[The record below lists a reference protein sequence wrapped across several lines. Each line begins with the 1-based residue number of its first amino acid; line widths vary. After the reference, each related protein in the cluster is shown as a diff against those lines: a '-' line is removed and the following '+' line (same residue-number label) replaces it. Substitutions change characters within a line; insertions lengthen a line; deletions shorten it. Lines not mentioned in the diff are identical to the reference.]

1 MRNITILLIAA
12 LLVTTSGIC
21 RADNAGDVAKEN
33 AELRQRVE
41 RLEKELEELK
51 KIVLQQAGTTVVETP
66 KAESPKAQL
75 SPAAEVPKP
84 EPSKAQPSPVATPKL
99 NEAELQKIAEM
110 VQKETV
116 KKKVVW
122 SDLDVQIY
130 GILRLDSSYDTS
142 QVEPGNYIKWVKSEK
157 DNKND
162 NQFDMTANQSRLGL
176 KINGPEDDQLKT
188 SGLLEVDFY
197 GLGEENKATIKMR
210 HGYLKLEWP
219 NDRFDII
226 AGQTWDVIS
235 PLNPYTLNDTVMWY
249 AGNIGYRRPQLR
261 LTKSYSLGNDVNLKL
276 EGALAR
282 TIGRKPSFTGA
293 IDSGSDAGFPGMQAR
308 TSITFPW
315 FGPKPTTIGISGHW
329 AKEEYDTSDSGAH
342 KNFDSWSTNLDVTQP
357 ISKWLAVKGELFN
370 GENIDAYAGGIGQG
384 VNLTTYQE
392 IGSKGGWVA
401 AELGPWDK
409 WRFNVG
415 AGVDSVDR
423 GDVKTG
429 DRLMNRSIFGNVI
442 YSINKNAEV
451 GFELS
456 RWQTDYKGPGDADS
470 LRAQTSLMYKF

>member
-1 MRNITILLIAA
+1 MRNMAILISAA
-12 LLVTTSGIC
+12 LLATTSGIC
-21 RADNAGDVAKEN
+21 RASDVNDLTREN

-51 KIVLQQAGTTVVETP
+51 KIVLQQAKTPVAETS
-66 KAESPKAQL
+66 EAQL
-75 SPAAEVPKP
+75 PI
-84 EPSKAQPSPVATPKL
+84 AQPSPAATPKL

-110 VQKETV
+110 VQKETA

-176 KINGPEDDQLKT
+176 KINGPENDQLKT

-197 GLGEENKATIKMR
+197 GGGEENKATIKMR

-226 AGQTWDVIS
+226 AGQTWDVIA

-261 LTKSYSLGNDVNLKL
+261 LTKSYSLGNDVDLKL

-282 TIGRKPSFTGA
+282 TIGRKASFTGA
-293 IDSGSDAGFPGMQAR
+293 IDSGSDAGFPCMQAR

-315 FGPKPTTIGISGHW
+315 FGPRPATIGVSGHW
-329 AKEEYDTSDSGAH
+329 AKEEYDFNNITPIIN
-342 KNFDSWSTNLDVTQP
+342 KKFQSWSINLDLTLP
-357 ISKWLAVKGELFN
+357 INKWLAVKGELFN

-384 VNLTTYQE
+384 VNLTTYRE

-415 AGVDSVDR
+415 VGVDGVDR
-423 GDVKTG
+423 SDVKTG
-429 DRLMNRSIFGNVI
+429 DRLRNRSIFGNVI

-456 RWQTDYKGPGDADS
+456 DWQTDYEGPGDADS
-470 LRAQTSLMYKF
+470 LRAQTALMYKF

>member
-1 MRNITILLIAA
+1 MRNITILLSVA

-51 KIVLQQAGTTVVETP
+51 KIVLRQA
-66 KAESPKAQL
+66 KAPAAEPSKTESPKAQP
-75 SPAAEVPKP
+75 SPA
-84 EPSKAQPSPVATPKL
+84 ATPKL
-99 NEAELQKIAEM
+99 SETELQKIAEM

-176 KINGPEDDQLKT
+176 KINGPEDDRLKT

-219 NDRFDII
+219 NERFDII
-226 AGQTWDVIS
+226 AGQTWDVIA

-249 AGNIGYRRPQLR
+249 AGNTGYRRPQLR
-261 LTKSYSLGNDVNLKL
+261 LTKSYSLSNDVDLKL

-293 IDSGSDAGFPGMQAR
+293 IDSGSDAGFPCMQAR
-308 TSITFPW
+308 TSVTFPW
-315 FGPKPTTIGISGHW
+315 FGLKPTTIGISGHW
-329 AKEEYDTSDSGAH
+329 AKEEYDFNNITPTITN
-342 KNFDSWSTNLDVTQP
+342 KKFQSWSINLDVTQP
-357 ISKWLAVKGELFN
+357 INKWLAVKGELFN

-409 WRFNVG
+409 WRFNIG
-415 AGVDSVDR
+415 TGVDGVDG

-442 YSINKNAEV
+442 YSATKNAEI

-456 RWQTDYKGPGDADS
+456 RWQTDYKGSGDADD
-470 LRAQTSLMYKF
+470 LRAQTSLIYKF

>member
-1 MRNITILLIAA
+1 MRNITILLSVA

-51 KIVLQQAGTTVVETP
+51 KIVLQQA
-66 KAESPKAQL
+66 KAPAAEPSKTESPKAQP
-75 SPAAEVPKP
+75 SPA
-84 EPSKAQPSPVATPKL
+84 ATPKL
-99 NEAELQKIAEM
+99 SETELQKIAEM

-176 KINGPEDDQLKT
+176 KINGPEDDRLKT

-219 NDRFDII
+219 NERFDII
-226 AGQTWDVIS
+226 AGQTWDVIA

-249 AGNIGYRRPQLR
+249 AGNTGYRRPQLR
-261 LTKSYSLGNDVNLKL
+261 LTKSYSLSNDVDLKL

-293 IDSGSDAGFPGMQAR
+293 IDSGSDAGFPCMQAR
-308 TSITFPW
+308 TSVTFPW
-315 FGPKPTTIGISGHW
+315 FGLKPTTIGISGHW
-329 AKEEYDTSDSGAH
+329 AKEEYDFNNITPTITN
-342 KNFDSWSTNLDVTQP
+342 KKFQSWSINLDVTQP
-357 ISKWLAVKGELFN
+357 INKWLAVKGELFN

-409 WRFNVG
+409 WRFNIG
-415 AGVDSVDR
+415 TGVDGVDG

-442 YSINKNAEV
+442 YSATKNAEI

-456 RWQTDYKGPGDADS
+456 RWQTDYKGSGDADD
-470 LRAQTSLMYKF
+470 LRAQTSLIYKF

>member
-1 MRNITILLIAA
+1 MRNIAILISVA
-12 LLVTTSGIC
+12 LLVTTSSIC
-21 RADNAGDVAKEN
+21 RASDANDLARDN

-51 KIVLQQAGTTVVETP
+51 KIVLQQAKTPVAETP
-66 KAESPKAQL
+66 KAELPKAEPT
-75 SPAAEVPKP
+75 PAATP
-84 EPSKAQPSPVATPKL
+84 EL
-99 NEAELQKIAEM
+99 NEVQLQKIAEM
-110 VQKETV
+110 VQKETA

-122 SDLDVQIY
+122 SDLDVQLY

-157 DNKND
+157 NNKND

-176 KINGPEDDQLKT
+176 SINGPEDDQLKI

-197 GLGEENKATIKMR
+197 GAVSGGEENKATIKMR

-219 NDRFDII
+219 NERFDII

-261 LTKSYSLGNDVNLKL
+261 LTKSYSLGNDVDLKL

-282 TIGRKPSFTGA
+282 TIGRKATFTGA
-293 IDSGSDAGFPGMQAR
+293 IDSGSDAGFPCMQAR
-308 TSITFPW
+308 TSVTFPW

-342 KNFDSWSTNLDVTQP
+342 KNFDSWSTNLDMTQP
-357 ISKWLAVKGELFN
+357 VNKWLTIKGELFK

-384 VNLTTYQE
+384 VNLTTYRE

-415 AGVDSVDR
+415 AGVDGVDR
-423 GDVKTG
+423 SDVKTG
-429 DRLMNRSIFGNVI
+429 DRLRNRSIFGNVI
-442 YSINKNAEV
+442 YSVDKNAEI

-456 RWQTDYKGPGDADS
+456 SWQTDYKGPGDADS
-470 LRAQTSLMYKF
+470 LRAQTSLIYKF

>member
-1 MRNITILLIAA
+1 VKKEFIVRNIVILLIAA
-12 LLVTTSGIC
+12 LLVTTSSIC
-21 RADNAGDVAKEN
+21 RADNAGDPAKEN

-51 KIVLQQAGTTVVETP
+51 KIVLQQAKTPAAETP
-66 KAESPKAQL
+66 KAEPPKTE
-75 SPAAEVPKP
+75 PA
-84 EPSKAQPSPVATPKL
+84 VAAAPKL
-99 NEAELQKIAEM
+99 SETELKKIAEM
-110 VQKETV
+110 VQKETA

-157 DNKND
+157 NNKND

-176 KINGPEDDQLKT
+176 KINGPENDQLKT

-197 GLGEENKATIKMR
+197 GVGGEENKATIKMR

-219 NDRFDII
+219 NERFDII

-261 LTKSYSLGNDVNLKL
+261 LTKSYSLGNDVDLKL

-282 TIGRKPSFTGA
+282 TIGRKATFTGA
-293 IDSGSDAGFPGMQAR
+293 IDSGSDAGFPCMQAR

-342 KNFDSWSTNLDVTQP
+342 KNFDSWSTNLDMTLP
-357 ISKWLAVKGELFN
+357 INKWLAVKGELFN

-384 VNLTTYQE
+384 VNLTAYRE
-392 IGSKGGWVA
+392 IGSKGGWFA

-409 WRFNVG
+409 WRFNIG
-415 AGVDSVDR
+415 AGVDSVDKD
-423 GDVKTG
+423 DVNVDYRT
-429 DRLMNRSIFGNVI
+429 LNRSIFGNVI
-442 YSINKNAEV
+442 YSINKNADV

-456 RWQTDYKGPGDADS
+456 NWQTDYKGPGDADS

>member
-1 MRNITILLIAA
+1 MRNIAILLSVA
-12 LLVTTSGIC
+12 LLVTTSGLC
-21 RADNAGDVAKEN
+21 WADNTSDIAKEN
-33 AELRQRVE
+33 AELRQRVD

-51 KIVLQQAGTTVVETP
+51 KIVLQQSRTPGDETP
-66 KAESPKAQL
+66 RAESVKAEST
-75 SPAAEVPKP
+75 PA
-84 EPSKAQPSPVATPKL
+84 ATPKL
-99 NEAELQKIAEM
+99 GEADLQKIAEM
-110 VQKETV
+110 VQKETA

-122 SDLDVQIY
+122 SDIDVQLY

-261 LTKSYSLGNDVNLKL
+261 LTKSYSLGNDVDLKL

-282 TIGRKPSFTGA
+282 TIGRKATFTGA

-308 TSITFPW
+308 TSVTFPW

-329 AKEEYDTSDSGAH
+329 AKEEYDTSDSGAN
-342 KNFDSWSTNLDVTQP
+342 KNFGSWSANLDMTLP
-357 ISKWLAVKGELFN
+357 INKWLAVKGELFN

-384 VNLTTYQE
+384 VITDTSKHNFYKE
-392 IGSKGGWVA
+392 IGSRGGWVA

-415 AGVDSVDR
+415 AGVDSVDKDDINVDNR
-423 GDVKTG
+423 T
-429 DRLMNRSIFGNVI
+429 LNRSIFGNVI

-456 RWQTDYKGPGDADS
+456 NWQTDYKGPGDADS

>member
-1 MRNITILLIAA
+1 MRNITILLSVAM
-12 LLVTTSGIC
+12 LVTTSGIC

-51 KIVLQQAGTTVVETP
+51 KIVLQQAGTTVAETP
-66 KAESPKAQL
+66 KAESPKAQP
-75 SPAAEVPKP
+75 SPA
-84 EPSKAQPSPVATPKL
+84 ATPKL
-99 NEAELQKIAEM
+99 SETELQKIAEM
-110 VQKETV
+110 VQKETM

-157 DNKND
+157 DNEND

-176 KINGPEDDQLKT
+176 KINGAEDDQLKT

-197 GLGEENKATIKMR
+197 GGGEENKATIKMR

-226 AGQTWDVIS
+226 AGQTWDVIA

-261 LTKSYSLGNDVNLKL
+261 LTKSYSLGNDVDLKL
-276 EGALAR
+276 EGALVR
-282 TIGRKPSFTGA
+282 TIGRKPGFTGA
-293 IDSGSDAGFPGMQAR
+293 IDSGSDAGFPGMQVR
-308 TSITFPW
+308 TSVTFPW

-342 KNFDSWSTNLDVTQP
+342 KNFDSWSTNLDMTLP
-357 ISKWLAVKGELFN
+357 INKWLAVKSELFN

-384 VNLTTYQE
+384 VITDTSKHNFYKE
-392 IGSKGGWVA
+392 IGSRGGWVA

-415 AGVDSVDR
+415 AGVDDVDKD
-423 GDVKTG
+423 DVNAN
-429 DRLMNRSIFGNVI
+429 DRTLNRSIFGNVI
-442 YSINKNAEV
+442 YSINKNVEV

-456 RWQTDYKGPGDADS
+456 NWQTDYKGSGDADS

>member
-1 MRNITILLIAA
+1 M
-12 LLVTTSGIC
+12 LVTTSGIC

-51 KIVLQQAGTTVVETP
+51 KIVLQQAGTTVAETP
-66 KAESPKAQL
+66 KAESPKAQP
-75 SPAAEVPKP
+75 SPA
-84 EPSKAQPSPVATPKL
+84 ATPKL
-99 NEAELQKIAEM
+99 SETELQKIAEM
-110 VQKETV
+110 VQKETM

-157 DNKND
+157 DNEND

-197 GLGEENKATIKMR
+197 GGGEENKATIKMR

-226 AGQTWDVIS
+226 AGQTWDVIA

-261 LTKSYSLGNDVNLKL
+261 LTKSYSLGNDVDLKL

-282 TIGRKPSFTGA
+282 TLGRKPSFTGA
-293 IDSGSDAGFPGMQAR
+293 IDSGSDAGFPCMQAR
-308 TSITFPW
+308 TSVTFPW

-342 KNFDSWSTNLDVTQP
+342 KNFDSWSTNLDMTLP

-384 VNLTTYQE
+384 VITDTSKHNFYKE
-392 IGSKGGWVA
+392 IGSRGGWVA

-415 AGVDSVDR
+415 AGVDDVDKD
-423 GDVKTG
+423 DVNAN
-429 DRLMNRSIFGNVI
+429 DRTLNRSIFGNVI
-442 YSINKNAEV
+442 YSINKNAEI

-456 RWQTDYKGPGDADS
+456 RWQTDYKGSGDADS

>member
-1 MRNITILLIAA
+1 VKKEFIVRNIIILLSAA

-21 RADNAGDVAKEN
+21 RADNASDPAKEN

-51 KIVLQQAGTTVVETP
+51 KIVLQQAKTPASETP
-66 KAESPKAQL
+66 KAESPKTQP
-75 SPAAEVPKP
+75 SPAA
-84 EPSKAQPSPVATPKL
+84 TPNL
-99 NEAELQKIAEM
+99 GEADLQKIAEM
-110 VQKETV
+110 VQKETA

-157 DNKND
+157 NNKND

-197 GLGEENKATIKMR
+197 GVGGEENKATIKMR

-219 NDRFDII
+219 NERFDII

-249 AGNIGYRRPQLR
+249 AGNIGYRHPQLR
-261 LTKSYSLGNDVNLKL
+261 LTKSYSLGKDVDLKL

-282 TIGRKPSFTGA
+282 TIGRKATFTGA
-293 IDSGSDAGFPGMQAR
+293 IDSGSDAGFPCMQAR

-329 AKEEYDTSDSGAH
+329 AKEEYDFNNITPTIIN
-342 KNFDSWSTNLDVTQP
+342 KKFRSWSINLDLTQP
-357 ISKWLAVKGELFN
+357 INKWLAVKGELFN

-384 VNLTTYQE
+384 VNLTAYRE
-392 IGSKGGWVA
+392 IGSRGGWVA

-409 WRFNVG
+409 WRFNIG
-415 AGVDSVDR
+415 AGVDSVDKDDINVDYR
-423 GDVKTG
+423 T
-429 DRLMNRSIFGNVI
+429 LNRSIFGNVI

-456 RWQTDYKGPGDADS
+456 NWQTDYKGPGDADS
-470 LRAQTSLMYKF
+470 LRAQTSLIYKF